1 MGRQMV
7 PSFFQITLQVNA
19 KVLTYIAK
27 AIPEFIKELGVFM

>member
-1 MGRQMV
+1 MV